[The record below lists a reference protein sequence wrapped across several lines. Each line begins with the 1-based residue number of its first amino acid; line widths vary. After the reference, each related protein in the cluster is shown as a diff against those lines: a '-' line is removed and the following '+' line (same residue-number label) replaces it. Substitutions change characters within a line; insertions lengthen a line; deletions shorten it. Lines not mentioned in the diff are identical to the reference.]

1 MSFSIYSSIQTSSI
15 PSGNVSFG
23 SIIPSLTDTFN
34 IGSSSSLRFNSIY
47 ANNLYS
53 QSGNVTSSDFNKKT
67 EIRDINDPL
76 SFVMQ
81 LNPKSYKY
89 KDGTSG
95 RIHTGFIAQ
104 ECKDVFCPNWG
115 VYVEND
121 GSAGLRY
128 EEFVALNTGAIKQL
142 NNRLTSVEQNM
153 QTIGQIQIGDT
164 SSSINLFEINDIKN
178 KVNSFENR
186 LNNGLTMDY
195 VNQICNGNRLDINDI
210 KSRIISIES
219 KLSSNLTMDYVNQ
232 VCNGTRLDISDIKS
246 RLETIETKIKGSLT
260 QEVVSIM
267 NDNMYDKIMSTVD
280 NKLEQE
286 RLLKEQKA
294 REVETIINNFANEFR
309 QQIIGLTNK
318 VSDLVS
324 KCSQLDSQ
332 SQTSVGELS
341 SLVEKVNLL
350 VTRCNNLEN
359 LREQYTET
367 LKSSTSSDQTD
378 LLSSFEVTFKQQMA
392 DLLNRVE
399 TLSNDL
405 ETSKTIN
412 QSLQN
417 EFTLVKNILD
427 KVNSLSSDI
436 DIIRETHQKSV
447 EDQLQVNNNF
457 ESSFRQ
463 QLIELVDKVNLLSN
477 DLDTIKDIVTQ
488 SSKEQKSEELELIN
502 RLMEKIN
509 QLSVELDTIK
519 DSRAQESTNNENSK
533 NEEMELIN
541 SLMAKVNSLSTDLNT
556 FRESVKQTVQEQ
568 TESGATNFEN
578 KFRSQ
583 MLDLIDKV
591 NSLVLRCNELDTKL
605 TNIPKPESK
614 IELEDSDSCASSMM
628 ETLQERLY
636 KTEQLLSKQ
645 DKMIKKL
652 TAAVNDL
659 LKKQQ

>member
-1 MSFSIYSSIQTSSI
+1 MSFSIYSSI
-15 PSGNVSFG
+15 PSTNVSFG
-23 SIIPSLTDTFN
+23 SIIPNMTDTFN
-34 IGSSSSLRFNSIY
+34 IGTSSNLRFNAIY

-53 QSGNVTSSDFNKKT
+53 QSGNVTSSDINKKT
-67 EIRDINDPL
+67 EIRDISDPL

-81 LNPKSYKY
+81 LNPKSYRY
-89 KDGTSG
+89 KDGSSG

-104 ECKDVFCPNWG
+104 ECKDLFCPNWG
-115 VYVEND
+115 VYVENE

-128 EEFVALNTGAIKQL
+128 EEFVALNSGAIKQL
-142 NNRLTSVEQNM
+142 NNRLTNVEQNI
-153 QTIGQIQIGDT
+153 QSIGQIQLGSDT
-164 SSSINLFEINDIKN
+164 SSSFNLFDINVINN
-178 KVNSFENR
+178 KLNSFENK

-195 VNQICNGNRLDINDI
+195 VNQLFNGNKLDINDI
-210 KSRIISIES
+210 RSRIGAIES
-219 KLSSNLTMDYVNQ
+219 KMNPNLTMDYVNHLF
-232 VCNGTRLDISDIKS
+232 NGNKLDISDIKS
-246 RLETIETKIKGSLT
+246 RLETIETKVKSSLT

-286 RLLKEQKA
+286 RLLKERKA
-294 REVETIINNFANEFR
+294 REVETVINNFTNEFR
-309 QQIIGLTNK
+309 QQIIGLTNRINE
-318 VSDLVS
+318 LVT
-324 KCSQLDSQ
+324 KCTQLDSQ
-332 SQTSVGELS
+332 SQNSTGELS

-350 VTRCNNLEN
+350 VIRCNNLEN
-359 LREQYTET
+359 VREQYTET
-367 LKSSTSSDQTD
+367 LKSSASDQTV
-378 LLSSFEVTFKQQMA
+378 LLSNFEVTFKQQMA
-392 DLLNRVE
+392 DLISRVE

-405 ETSKTIN
+405 ETSKSVN

-463 QLIELVDKVNLLSN
+463 QLLELVDKVNLLSS
-477 DLDTIKDIVTQ
+477 DLDTIKEIVSQ

-519 DSRAQESTNNENSK
+519 ETRNQDTKSDENSK

-541 SLMAKVNSLSTDLNT
+541 SLMSKVNSLSADLDT

-568 TESGATNFEN
+568 SESGITNFED
-578 KFRSQ
+578 KFRAQ

-591 NSLVLRCNELDTKL
+591 NSLVLRCNELDTKM
-605 TNIPKPESK
+605 TNIPKPENK
-614 IELEDSDSCASSMM
+614 IDFEDSDSCGSSMM

-652 TAAVNDL
+652 TTAVNDL
-659 LKKQQ
+659 LKKQNQ

>member
-1 MSFSIYSSIQTSSI
+1 MSFSIYSSIQTSQL
-15 PSGNVSFG
+15 PSFG
-23 SIIPSLTDTFN
+23 SIIPTATDTFT
-34 IGSSSSLRFNSIY
+34 IGNSSSLRFNAIY

-67 EIRDINDPL
+67 DIQSINDPL
-76 SFVMQ
+76 SFIMR

-89 KDGTSG
+89 REGSSG

-115 VYVEND
+115 AYVENE

-142 NNRLTSVEQNM
+142 NSRLIGVEQNIKS
-153 QTIGQIQIGDT
+153 IGQIQIGD
-164 SSSINLFEINDIKN
+164 SNNSINLFEISDIKN
-178 KVNSFENR
+178 KLDSFETR
-186 LNNGLTMDY
+186 LNNGLSMDY
-195 VNQICNGNRLDINDI
+195 IKHICSDINDI
-210 KSRIISIES
+210 KLRICNIES
-219 KLSSNLTMDYVNQ
+219 KLGSNLTIENFNE
-232 VCNGTRLDISDIKS
+232 VCNDINNIKS
-246 RLETIETKIKGSLT
+246 RIETIETKVKSSLT

-280 NKLEQE
+280 NKLEKE

-294 REVETIINNFANEFR
+294 REVETLINNFTNEFR
-309 QQIIGLTNK
+309 QQIIGLTNRIN
-318 VSDLVS
+318 DLVT
-324 KCSQLDSQ
+324 KCIQVDSQ
-332 SQTSVGELS
+332 SQTSTGELS

-350 VTRCNNLEN
+350 VTRCNNLDS

-367 LKSSTSSDQTD
+367 LKTSGSEQTE
-378 LLSSFEVTFKQQMA
+378 LLSNFEVSFKQQMA
-392 DLLNRVE
+392 DLINRVD

-405 ETSKTIN
+405 ERSKSVN
-412 QSLQN
+412 QSLQT

-427 KVNSLSSDI
+427 KVNNLSSDI

-457 ESSFRQ
+457 ETSFRQ
-463 QLIELVDKVNLLSN
+463 QLLELVDKVNLLST
-477 DLDTIKDIVTQ
+477 DLDTIKDIVSQ

-509 QLSVELDTIK
+509 QLSTELDIIK
-519 DSRAQESTNNENSK
+519 ESREHDTDSK
-533 NEEMELIN
+533 NEEIELIN
-541 SLMAKVNSLSTDLNT
+541 SLMSKVNSLSTDLDT
-556 FRESVKQTVQEQ
+556 FRETVQKTVQEQ
-568 TESGATNFEN
+568 TETGATNFEN
-578 KFRSQ
+578 KFRVQ
-583 MLDLIDKV
+583 MLDLIEKV

-605 TNIPKPESK
+605 STIPKPETK
-614 IELEDSDSCASSMM
+614 IDLEDSDSCASSMM

-636 KTEQLLSKQ
+636 KAEQLLSKQ

-659 LKKQQ
+659 LKKQ